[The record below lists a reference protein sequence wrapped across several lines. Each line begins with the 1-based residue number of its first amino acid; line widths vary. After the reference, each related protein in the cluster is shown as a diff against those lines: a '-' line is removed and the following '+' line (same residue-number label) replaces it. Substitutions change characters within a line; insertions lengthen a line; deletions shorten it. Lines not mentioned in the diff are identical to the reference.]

1 MGCWRGYL
9 SGVSEQFLNGTSA
22 HNRPFQ
28 CHVICLELMT
38 MPLTILCFSI
48 MQIGFTFVVPAYPG
62 SPGKKV
68 VEWVYECIYG
78 ELVMIQTFS

>member
-1 MGCWRGYL
+1 
-9 SGVSEQFLNGTSA
+9 
-22 HNRPFQ
+22 
-28 CHVICLELMT
+28 

-62 SPGKKV
+62 SPGKKA